1 MAMLMARDTTLTDV
15 RNRGMHAP
23 MTVYTSEESHYS
35 IPKNAAFS
43 GLGRDQVRYVPSDKL
58 GRLDLKSLEL
68 MIEEDI
74 QNGFKPI
81 MVNLTA
87 GTTVLGAFD
96 PVGEVRA
103 IGDKYGLWLHLDG
116 AYCGSVI
123 FSHQYKHL
131 VEGIAH
137 VDSFVFNAHKMIGT
151 PYLVQ
156 LLL

>member
-1 MAMLMARDTTLTDV
+1 MKAYDSKDDRLYLK
-15 RNRGMHAP
+15 GI
-23 MTVYTSEESHYS
+23 SLQYS
-35 IPKNAAFS
+35 KNAAFS

-116 AYCGSVI
+116 S
-123 FSHQYKHL
+123 
-131 VEGIAH
+131 
-137 VDSFVFNAHKMIGT
+137 
-151 PYLVQ
+151 
-156 LLL
+156 LLWICNF